1 MVLLI
6 DANILLDVLMNRQEF
21 VTDSSMIWKLCET
34 EQAKGYISVL
44 TYANIMYIMRKQLT
58 PEKIE
63 EVFHK
68 LNLIFEFADFSPII
82 LEKSVNMKW
91 PDFEDAV
98 QSATAEAIHAD
109 YIVTRNIKD
118 FVKSKVSCIYTGRI
132 VGKIIK
138 ILIK

>member
-34 EQAKGYISVL
+34 EQAKDIFRADLCKYNVYNEK
-44 TYANIMYIMRKQLT
+44 TVNTR
-58 PEKIE
+58 KIE

-68 LNLIFEFADFSPII
+68 LNLIFEFTDFSPMI

-118 FVKSKVSCIYTGRI
+118 FVKSKVVAFTPGELLAR
-132 VGKIIK
+132 
-138 ILIK
+138 L

>member
-68 LNLIFEFADFSPII
+68 LNLIFEFTDFSPMI

-109 YIVTRNIKD
+109 YIVTQKYKRFCEKQGC
-118 FVKSKVSCIYTGRI
+118 CIYTGRI

>member
-34 EQAKGYISVL
+34 DQAKGYISVL

-58 PEKIE
+58 PEKNE

-68 LNLIFEFADFSPII
+68 LN

-118 FVKSKVSCIYTGRI
+118 FVKSKVVAFTPGELLAR
-132 VGKIIK
+132 
-138 ILIK
+138 L

>member
-6 DANILLDVLMNRQEF
+6 DANILLDVLMNRKEF

-44 TYANIMYIMRKQLT
+44 TYANIMYII

-68 LNLIFEFADFSPII
+68 LNLIFEFADFSPMI

-91 PDFEDAV
+91 SDFEDAV

-118 FVKSKVSCIYTGRI
+118 FVKSKVVAFTPGELLAR
-132 VGKIIK
+132 
-138 ILIK
+138 L

>member
-44 TYANIMYIMRKQLT
+44 TYANIPLPKH
-58 PEKIE
+58 E
-63 EVFHK
+63 FHN
-68 LNLIFEFADFSPII
+68 LNLIFEFTDFSPMI

-118 FVKSKVSCIYTGRI
+118 FVKSKVVAFTPGELLAR
-132 VGKIIK
+132 
-138 ILIK
+138 L

>member
-91 PDFEDAV
+91 PDFEDGTKCNCG
-98 QSATAEAIHAD
+98 SD
-109 YIVTRNIKD
+109 
-118 FVKSKVSCIYTGRI
+118 SC
-132 VGKIIK
+132 
-138 ILIK
+138 

>member
-21 VTDSSMIWKLCET
+21 VTDSSMIWKFCET

-44 TYANIMYIMRKQLT
+44 TYANIMDIMRKQLT

-68 LNLIFEFADFSPII
+68 LNLIFEFADFSPMI
-82 LEKSVNMKW
+82 
-91 PDFEDAV
+91 
-98 QSATAEAIHAD
+98 
-109 YIVTRNIKD
+109 
-118 FVKSKVSCIYTGRI
+118 
-132 VGKIIK
+132 
-138 ILIK
+138 